1 LKIFAKKIIDERND
15 YKLLYDFLTNNNYH
29 IENIYVSEMPVG
41 EYMYLDNKDLKTK
54 SFKTKSFKTKSFK
67 TEYYYTDKDLR
78 VHMRLSDRVFIYPYE
93 DQDLKHGFNL
103 FNYKY
108 SDILRIWIDGD
119 DEYLFNNLRRAK
131 IKRLKD
137 D

>member
-1 LKIFAKKIIDERND
+1 LKIFAKKIIDEKNN
-15 YKLLYDFLTNNNYH
+15 YKLLYNFLKNNNYH

-41 EYMYLDNKDLKTK
+41 GYMYLDNKDM
-54 SFKTKSFKTKSFK
+54 KTKSFK

-78 VHMRLSDRVFIYPYE
+78 VHMKLSDRVFIYPYE
-93 DQDLKHGFNL
+93 DQDLKYGFNL

-131 IKRLKD
+131 IKRLKND
-137 D
+137 